1 MHETWALPPLQR
13 LLRVVARHALER
25 VDELPRFA
33 SRLGIRDHVVLEL
46 DVVDIVVDG
55 SVVVRVHVRLDVAL
69 VLLVHGLHQVP
80 PQRHHLLEVSVVQ
93 HVRRPH
99 RLVRLAVLIRDVGAR
114 ARVPARADRALIEP
128 AEERRA
134 EAVLLRHGP
143 AWLHHVRHVLQ
154 PRLVPVDDL
163 EGALGGV
170 LGALRQR
177 LEEELVGVQDCYGT
191 LVDVAALSVQPVL
204 EGPRLVE
211 PRELLCL
218 RDRGRDVHL
227 DPWVTGFQQVGAID
241 QFVRGATLVCPDL
254 LFHVLVAPHHDA
266 SDAPALT
273 LVVRRVQ
280 QHLCLPVLEG
290 VASRREH
297 DVHVVVRGRAV
308 LSVHTAHGC
317 HIVPA
322 QCRGCRQEPCP
333 VHDQAA
339 HSRQRREQAGRL
351 RH

>member
-1 MHETWALPPLQR
+1 M
-13 LLRVVARHALER
+13 
-25 VDELPRFA
+25 
-33 SRLGIRDHVVLEL
+33 
-46 DVVDIVVDG
+46 VDG
-55 SVVVRVHVRLDVAL
+55 GVYVRVHVGLDVAP
-69 VLLVHGLHQVP
+69 VLLVDRLHELP
-80 PQRHHLLEVSVVQ
+80 PRRHDLLEVRVVQ
-93 HVRRPH
+93 DVRRP
-99 RLVRLAVLIRDVGAR
+99 RWIVQLAQLTGHVGAR
-114 ARVPARADRALIEP
+114 AGGPTRADRALVELM
-128 AEERRA
+128 EERSA
-134 EAVLLRHGP
+134 DAVLLRHAPSG
-143 AWLHHVRHVLQ
+143 LHNVRH
-154 PRLVPVDDL
+154 LVPQPLRVPVEDL
-163 EGALGGV
+163 ERTIGGV